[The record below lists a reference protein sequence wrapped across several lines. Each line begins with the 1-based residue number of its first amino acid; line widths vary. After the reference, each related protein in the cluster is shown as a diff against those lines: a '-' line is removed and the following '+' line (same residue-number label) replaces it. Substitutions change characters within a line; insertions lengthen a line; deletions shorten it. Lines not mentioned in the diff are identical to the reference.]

1 MVDILRTRF
10 DDSANI
16 PLNDGVFDDDL
27 SLDEMMELRT
37 YAEDYLD
44 SEGW

>member
-37 YAEDYLD
+37 YAENYLD
-44 SEGW
+44 SEG